1 MAPVE
6 TGGGLPRGD
15 KADVAISL
23 VGGTVEHHE
32 GETLRYDD
40 FDEQWLDTRFVLSG
54 NEWPQPGGNG
64 TPVTITYS
72 YSNGTDG
79 LLNGVRKKMKA
90 GNNNT

>member
-32 GETLRYDD
+32 GE
-40 FDEQWLDTRFVLSG
+40 
-54 NEWPQPGGNG
+54 
-64 TPVTITYS
+64 
-72 YSNGTDG
+72 
-79 LLNGVRKKMKA
+79 GVKPEGA
-90 GNNNT
+90 